1 MVVEYFV
8 AQSGYVNVGI
18 YLRRRYVFVSEH
30 LLDGSQIGSAL
41 QQRCGERVSER
52 VGRHGL
58 RDAGVARRVLYHY
71 QYHGAREVCSSA
83 VEEHVFVFAGF
94 DVHEVAVVEPQL
106 QFVQGVGRYGHEA
119 LLVALARDA
128 QVAVCGP
135 VVGSVENYRGNDY
148 TVAES

>member
-1 MVVEYFV
+1 MCEYFLAQCGYVDVSIDLRCLNVLV
-8 AQSGYVNVGI
+8 AQHFLYCPEVGASLEQFGSKRVAQRMWRHRLGYACVV
-18 YLRRRYVFVSEH
+18 
-30 LLDGSQIGSAL
+30 GSA
-41 QQRCGERVSER
+41 
-52 VGRHGL
+52 
-58 RDAGVARRVLYHY
+58 LYHY

-128 QVAVCGP
+128 QVAVCGEN
-135 VVGSVENYRGNDY
+135 VG
-148 TVAES
+148 TVITKD